1 MGLRIVTFKI
11 DENLLS
17 KLDELALKLGLT
29 RSEVI
34 RLALLN
40 YISQENKLLKK
51 PGIRVKHVVLT

>member
-1 MGLRIVTFKI
+1 MGLRIVTFKV
-11 DENLLS
+11 DEDLLS

-40 YISQENKLLKK
+40 YISQENKFLKK
-51 PGIRVKHVVLT
+51 PGIKVKHVVLT